1 MCGNSFPQ
9 RIAAA
14 SRRTTCTTALA
25 PPALRPAP
33 EPLAAGAQTQGKNGE
48 VMRSVLVASL
58 LGCAIVLTAC
68 GLTTFPDEHP
78 LKLTFINTSDS
89 LLCFNTSGTGVG
101 YCDKVNPRGI
111 SFWRPGCGS
120 GKGAV
125 RNPITVVL
133 TVKQGDQRVV
143 LTEKEG
149 ERRIYQ
155 RTATCKE
162 WEDSGGT
169 FIIKQRGDELVVT
182 DSLPDATSSP

>member
-1 MCGNSFPQ
+1 MSLSSRTACRTARRPRRLFEVRRGEG
-9 RIAAA
+9 AT
-14 SRRTTCTTALA
+14 SRRANRGSDA
-25 PPALRPAP
+25 K
-33 EPLAAGAQTQGKNGE
+33 QNGE
-48 VMRSVLVASL
+48 VMRSVFIALL
-58 LGCAIVLTAC
+58 LGSIIVFAAC

-89 LLCFNTSGTGVG
+89 LLCFNTSGTGVDF
-101 YCDKVNPRGI
+101 CNKVNPRGI

-133 TVKQGDQRVV
+133 TVKQGDRRVV

-162 WEDSGGT
+162 WEDSGAT
-169 FIIKQRGDELVVT
+169 FIIKQRGDEFIVT
-182 DSLPDATSSP
+182 DSLPDAPPSP